1 VLIETHANA
10 HNDLVMMLFV
20 LLAVWLWESGRYLGV
35 LPALTLGALVKYV
48 PLLLVPMAALL
59 MGNRLARRE
68 WLRTLLASG
77 LISLGLA
84 LVIFKPLWP
93 GLERW
98 SVWGQ
103 MQRVHFSTGA
113 WLILLLR
120 QVSAGAMAFRVAVW
134 TMRLIFAAAYGVMLV
149 WAVARPRS
157 LAAAFH
163 DLLYLWV
170 VAGSMG
176 FGYWYVAWLV
186 PLAALGTGSVDLR
199 RAATFSATGL
209 LSVAV
214 YTFLGT
220 MWRERVGI
228 DTLTLITVPLVF
240 VTPFIV
246 AGTRRREPSEV
257 DRRRHREHA
266 MEWFGPY
273 PTALLYPWS
282 AQVSHPV
289 VGVPVLPFDDG
300 ASTEPGGAAGLQGP
314 REPPTHAQGGQDGQV
329 SGDC

>member
-1 VLIETHANA
+1 
-10 HNDLVMMLFV
+10 
-20 LLAVWLWESGRYLGV
+20 
-35 LPALTLGALVKYV
+35 
-48 PLLLVPMAALL
+48 
-59 MGNRLARRE
+59 
-68 WLRTLLASG
+68 
-77 LISLGLA
+77 
-84 LVIFKPLWP
+84 
-93 GLERW
+93 
-98 SVWGQ
+98 
-103 MQRVHFSTGA
+103 
-113 WLILLLR
+113 
-120 QVSAGAMAFRVAVW
+120 
-134 TMRLIFAAAYGVMLV
+134 
-149 WAVARPRS
+149 
-157 LAAAFH
+157 
-163 DLLYLWV
+163 
-170 VAGSMG
+170 
-176 FGYWYVAWLV
+176 
-186 PLAALGTGSVDLR
+186 
-199 RAATFSATGL
+199 
-209 LSVAV
+209 
-214 YTFLGT
+214 